1 MKFEA
6 FAVEN
11 IPLIK
16 KGDDIA
22 QIICERSDIL
32 DNDIIVI
39 ASTIVGKAEGKT
51 FTLEGIVPG
60 AKAIDNLLI

>member
-1 MKFEA
+1 MILKFEA

-32 DNDIIVI
+32 DDDIIVI
-39 ASTIVGKAEGKT
+39 ASTIVGKLKEGH
-51 FTLEGIVPG
+51 
-60 AKAIDNLLI
+60 LL